1 MLFLKRILN
10 KIQKIKKKLKR
21 VFTKKIYYNN
31 ISFKLRAN
39 NWITKYRF
47 DTFENK
53 EPETLKWIDNNLR
66 ENDVFFD
73 IGANIGVYSLYA
85 ASKKINN
92 SKIYSFEPEYSN
104 LNELK
109 FNVLNNG
116 FTNNINIFSIAFG
129 DFSHISFLQINDITP
144 GAALHSLGGSN
155 DSLSSISEGVFMMK
169 IDEFCNQQNIIP
181 NLIKVDIDG
190 NEDKFLNGAS
200 NLLQN
205 KNLRSIIIELDDK
218 QIRDKC
224 ISIIKK
230 NGFDLIDNYT
240 SNQSFIFSKKK

>member
-1 MLFLKRILN
+1 M
-10 KIQKIKKKLKR
+10 
-21 VFTKKIYYNN
+21 
-31 ISFKLRAN
+31 RAN

-85 ASKKINN
+85 ASKKLIIL
-92 SKIYSFEPEYSN
+92 KFTVLTEYSN

-129 DFSHISFLQINDITP
+129 DFSHISFLQINDVTP
-144 GAALHSLGGSN
+144 GAALHSLGSSN
-155 DSLSSISEGVFMMK
+155 DSLSSISECFY
-169 IDEFCNQQNIIP
+169 DEN
-181 NLIKVDIDG
+181 
-190 NEDKFLNGAS
+190 
-200 NLLQN
+200 
-205 KNLRSIIIELDDK
+205 
-218 QIRDKC
+218 
-224 ISIIKK
+224 
-230 NGFDLIDNYT
+230 
-240 SNQSFIFSKKK
+240 